1 MKKKKNRVFKIIFWM
16 FFLSFMLIYFSEI
29 TGYYEYKNYQK
40 STMTTEQIQKF
51 EKDVKSGKKV
61 NPNDYIAA
69 DTAHYNNK
77 LSDAANTLSNGLS
90 KLVKGG
96 VENTFKLISNL
107 VNE

>member
-61 NPNDYIAA
+61 NPNAYIAA